1 MTTPH
6 DNDDLDDVDDP
17 NDAPDPGADRT
28 GKPFAGF
35 PRNFRFEIDPDRI
48 EDTLKRLRDR
58 LRESFVAGRYTKVRL
73 AYRGKPIGPDIPL
86 AVFLAGEGV
95 AFWLLSPIAA
105 LLVNLG
111 AKVILDVEFVH
122 EADELVQEGLALY
135 LEGEIEGAERKY
147 REALDKRPDDP
158 SALYNLGTLLR
169 VSGRKDESLSVLR
182 KAAMGPEGHPDVKR
196 AAEAVEKLAT
206 GPSRTL

>member
-1 MTTPH
+1 MS
-6 DNDDLDDVDDP
+6 DDRPD
-17 NDAPDPGADRT
+17 DAPPDDGPRR
-28 GKPFAGF
+28 F
-35 PRNFRFEIDPDRI
+35 PRGFAFEIDPERI
-48 EDTLKRLRDR
+48 EDTLTGLRNR

-73 AYRGKPIGPDIPL
+73 SYRGKSIGPDIPL

-95 AFWLLSPIAA
+95 AFWLLSPLAA

-111 AKVILDVEFVH
+111 AKVMLDVEFVH

-135 LEGEIEGAERKY
+135 LEGEIDGAERKY
-147 REALDKRPDDP
+147 REALDKRADDP

-169 VSGRKDESLSVLR
+169 VSGRKEEALVALR

-196 AAEAVEKLAT
+196 AAEAVDKLAG
-206 GPSRTL
+206 GPTRAL